1 MLRWRGHD
9 GSVDHCVEHRQ
20 DLQDPVAASRPSLGS
35 PMLTAAEDDSRLAEK
50 LVEALYRP
58 DGSRALRPVHALGIG
73 ATGTFVA
80 SRIASDFCVA
90 EHFSG
95 EPITTTVRFSNGSG
109 CATAHDG
116 WSDVRG
122 MATRFHLADAAA
134 TDLVAMTLPEF
145 FTATPEAFLDFAAA
159 ARPAPYKGESVW
171 RKLRALLRLEL
182 PLRNPYPGETISPDS
197 GAIAFADVHPNAR
210 LAVFGAA
217 AIGAPLS
224 YVRASYHAVHTFV
237 VTGKDGTRRHVR
249 FSWQPIAGV
258 ANTNKSETPVDSYL
272 LAELRT
278 RLEKGSDRFSLVM
291 TIGETGDAFDD
302 PTRPWP
308 PHRVRIVMG
317 TMTIEAVADDQAEA
331 SERLSF
337 NPWLLVHGME
347 ASDDPVLRVRKEAYK
362 ISSARRGG
370 APCPFAGG

>member
-1 MLRWRGHD
+1 M
-9 GSVDHCVEHRQ
+9 
-20 DLQDPVAASRPSLGS
+20 A
-35 PMLTAAEDDSRLAEK
+35 TEDDSGLAK
-50 LVEALYRP
+50 DLVEALYRP

-80 SRIASDFCVA
+80 SDIAKAFCVA

-95 EPITTTVRFSNGSG
+95 KPVAATVRFSNGSG
-109 CATAHDG
+109 SATAHDG

-122 MATRFHLADAAA
+122 MATRFHLADATA
-134 TDLVAMTLPEF
+134 TDLIAMTLPEF
-145 FTATPEAFLDFAAA
+145 FTATPEAFLDFAVA
-159 ARPAPYKGESVW
+159 ARPAPYKGESTW

-182 PLRNPYPGETISPDS
+182 PLRNPYPGETISPDA
-197 GAIAFADVHPNAR
+197 GAIAFADDHPDAR

-237 VTGKDGTRRHVR
+237 VTGTDGTRRHVR
-249 FSWQPIAGV
+249 FTWQPVAGV
-258 ANTNKSETPVDSYL
+258 ANTNAYETPVDSYL
-272 LAELRT
+272 SAELRT
-278 RLEKGSDRFSLVM
+278 RLQSVSARFSLAM

-308 PHRVRIVMG
+308 PHRVRIAMG
-317 TMTIEAVADDQAEA
+317 TMTIKAVSGDQVEA

-337 NPWLLVHGME
+337 NPWLLVHGIE
-347 ASDDPVLRVRKEAYK
+347 ASNDPVLRVRKEAYK
-362 ISSARRGG
+362 ISSAARGG
-370 APCPFAGG
+370 APCPFAEG